1 MSSTTAAPN
10 LCHSASVQAL
20 LLSTMRL
27 LYDAHMFADKLT
39 VVWRSCVPCTC
50 GHTRSR
56 RGSYRRVSLAQRW
69 SVEEQRAC
77 AAGFSRPPPARSC
90 GSLLRAYFGFQ
101 PDTLSV
107 GVGFCHRCTEYLRS
121 TDIRGRS
128 FLGTARPAADVL
140 RLPVCVSKRT
150 LRILSDIG

>member
-50 GHTRSR
+50 GLTRSR
-56 RGSYRRVSLAQRW
+56 RESYRRVSLAQRW

-90 GSLLRAYFGFQ
+90 GIA
-101 PDTLSV
+101 
-107 GVGFCHRCTEYLRS
+107 
-121 TDIRGRS
+121 
-128 FLGTARPAADVL
+128 PACL
-140 RLPVCVSKRT
+140 FRLPARHIECGGWFLPSVHRISAEQRHSRAIVPWYRWPHRGMRSIQHEKEEYPWPGQPRT
-150 LRILSDIG
+150 Y